1 MFNETSHSMEKK
13 RVRIPKDQMETRN
26 EIIVRLYKQGMTP
39 KGIAKALQ
47 PLYPNLS
54 NSTVGAILAK
64 LGIPAHNPNR
74 SAGAKKAA
82 EARWSKKAEKEDQM
96 EMDTEATE
104 TTEAAEQSET
114 ETKIRTGRFTFL
126 MVKCITGGDVAGYK
140 ITEGN
145 IYAALVLDKGFGVQ
159 CAKKGGDP
167 VSFPCVVSADEPSI
181 IESERWGL
189 KFIPYNPI
197 EDLMEYCKEAKK

>member
-1 MFNETSHSMEKK
+1 MEKK

-26 EIIVRLYKQGMTP
+26 EIIVRLYKQDKTP
-39 KGIAKALQ
+39 KEIAEGLQ
-47 PLYPNLS
+47 SLYPGLTAS
-54 NSTVGAILAK
+54 NVSAILVK
-64 LGIPAHNPNR
+64 LGIPAHSPKR
-74 SAGAKKAA
+74 SEATKKAVK
-82 EARWSKKAEKEDQM
+82 ARWSKKTEKEDQM

-104 TTEAAEQSET
+104 TTEAAEQPET

-167 VSFPCVVSADEPSI
+167 VSFQCVVSADEPSI

-197 EDLMEYCKEAKK
+197 EDLMEYCKEARI